1 MDNIA
6 LSREDRALALD
17 RIREHLETERGEE
30 VGDLAVIM
38 LYDFIAEDIGP
49 LFYNEGLNTAQQVL
63 RRAGDSIDADLD
75 AAKRYPPD
83 ARRIRTAD
91 TE

>member
-1 MDNIA
+1 
-6 LSREDRALALD
+6 
-17 RIREHLETERGEE
+17 
-30 VGDLAVIM
+30 
-38 LYDFIAEDIGP
+38 
-49 LFYNEGLNTAQQVL
+49 VL